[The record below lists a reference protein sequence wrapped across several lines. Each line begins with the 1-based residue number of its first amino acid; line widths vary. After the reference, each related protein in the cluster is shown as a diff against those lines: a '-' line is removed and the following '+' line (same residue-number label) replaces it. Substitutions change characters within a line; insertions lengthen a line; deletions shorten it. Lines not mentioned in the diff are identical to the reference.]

1 MRTALKFAY
10 DGREFYGFAR
20 QPQLKTVEGALIKS
34 LIKHGIIEDTN
45 ESMFRSSSRTDKGV
59 SCFGNVV
66 AFNTETPGKK
76 ILTLLSK
83 ETTDVIPFGVKE
95 VNDGFNPRYAKYRHY
110 RYFLP
115 KKDVD
120 VDEIIKTSSV
130 FTGQHDFTNFA
141 RVEQGRDPVR
151 TIDNIVFDEQKNVL
165 VIDFF
170 AQTFL
175 WNQIRRVVSAL
186 EKIGRKQISKQ
197 VIVEALCNPDKN
209 VDFGL
214 ASAEPLFLMDV
225 AYGFDFEIEK
235 NLFEK
240 VKNLR
245 NRIISF

>member
-10 DGREFYGFAR
+10 DGRKYYGFAR
-20 QPQLKTVEGALIKS
+20 QPQLKTVEGDLIKS

-76 ILTLLSK
+76 ILNLLSK
-83 ETTDVIPFGVKE
+83 ETVDVIPFGVKE

-110 RYFLP
+110 RYYLP
-115 KKDVD
+115 KKDLD

-141 RVEQGRDPVR
+141 RIEQGRDPVR
-151 TIDNIVFDEQKNVL
+151 TIDNIVFDEQKNFL

-175 WNQIRRVVSAL
+175 WNQIRRIVSAL
-186 EKIGRKQISKQ
+186 EKIGRKKITREM
-197 VIVEALCNPDKN
+197 VVEALCNPDKN
-209 VDFGL
+209 VDYGL

-225 AYGFDFEIEK
+225 SFGFDFEI
-235 NLFEK
+235 NNVLFERVEDLK
-240 VKNLR
+240 SRV
-245 NRIISF
+245 ISF